1 MGKYGKDIASSSSV
15 NGQKNHHFFQVFTP
29 DKSSHHLKLPAAFI
43 NKLDE
48 DLPKKGTLRDSTD
61 KLWSV
66 KVVKSGNDYFFQNG
80 WEDFVNHYTLQYGNF
95 LMFNYHG
102 NSRFHVS
109 VFDYT
114 TQCER
119 EDTTIDYVIGNGN
132 PSLGEDA
139 CELEVPE
146 SLRKSLGDS
155 SENSS
160 ENYEVIANSYDDP
173 EKPRFTTTVNERSPY
188 AVHIPK
194 QLVIDHALELKTD
207 MTIRVQSGKKWPVE
221 VYFEESA
228 KRYIICRGW
237 HDFKTDNNMKHGE
250 KCILEFKKGR
260 GGRRTSDVIHAYPL
274 NVKLER

>member
-15 NGQKNHHFFQVFTP
+15 IGQKNHHFFQVFTP

-43 NKLDE
+43 NRLDE
-48 DLPKKGTLRDSTD
+48 DLPKKVTLRDSTD

-80 WEDFVNHYTLQYGNF
+80 WGDFVNHYTLQYGNF

-109 VFDYT
+109 VFDYS

-119 EDTTIDYVIGNGN
+119 EDTTIDYVIGNEN

-146 SLRKSLGDS
+146 SLRQSLGDS
-155 SENSS
+155 SENNS
-160 ENYEVIANSYDDP
+160 EKYDVIANSYDNP
-173 EKPRFTTTVNERSPY
+173 EKPQFTATVNDKSQY
-188 AVHIPK
+188 AV
-194 QLVIDHALELKTD
+194 TD

-221 VYFEESA
+221 VYCEEYG
-228 KRYIICRGW
+228 KRYVIRKGW
-237 HDFKTDNNMKHGE
+237 HDFRTENNMKHGD